1 MKVFGLSLRQYI
13 EPIKYYIAVSVL
25 VVISQYYIALP
36 SAGQYPFLLNVTQ
49 ALWALMVALSVYKL
63 VKKHDFGMKNLLFT
77 GVLYSF
83 IIHGLKAFFFRVFLF
98 PYSGSLEEVAAKII
112 WKFLY
117 GSFLVFVIVLILGM
131 LFVYLKSKNIEF

>member
-1 MKVFGLSLRQYI
+1 MKIFGLSFKQYA

-25 VVISQYYIALP
+25 TVISQYYVALP
-36 SAGQYPFLLNVTQ
+36 LAEQYPFLLNVTQ
-49 ALWALMVALSVYKL
+49 AIWALMVALSVYKL
-63 VKKHDFGMKNLLFT
+63 VKKQNFGMKNLLFI
-77 GVLYSF
+77 GILYSF

-131 LFVYLKSKNIEF
+131 LFTYLKRKNIEF